1 LDGEILSGITVTFF
15 LTGVLVVVLGVAFV
29 AGFAFVFFA
38 VGLAIDGIF
47 AGAVFLAVVFFL
59 LVPSCAFFAASDCA
73 ADVAIIAA
81 IAGTAIMSP

>member
-1 LDGEILSGITVTFF
+1 LDGEILLGITSTFF

-29 AGFAFVFFA
+29 AGFAFAFFA

-47 AGAVFLAVVFFL
+47 AGAGFLAVVFFL
-59 LVPSCAFFAASDCA
+59 RVSSCAFFVAVDCA

-81 IAGTAIMSP
+81 IAGTAIVSP